1 MSQTW
6 DGIGL
11 GELIDKVKQELAN
24 TNKDNPVFMV
34 SNVELELQVSVSRE
48 IEIKGQG
55 EAKVDLKIN
64 VLGADL
70 FKLGEAKGS
79 AEASRKVNEE
89 NIHTIKI
96 TLTPAILNQEFM
108 ASLPK
113 DKQEAIKNATI
124 GIVLQGGNEEID
136 I

>member
-1 MSQTW
+1 MSDTFNE
-6 DGIGL
+6 IGL
-11 GELIDKVKQELAN
+11 GELISKIKEELAS
-24 TNKDNPVFMV
+24 TNKDNSVFMV
-34 SNVELELQVSVSRE
+34 ENVELELQVSVSKE
-48 IEIKGQG
+48 IEMKGQG

-64 VLGADL
+64 VLGADF

-79 AEASRKVNEE
+79 AEVSRKVNQE

-108 ASLPK
+108 ASLPT
-113 DKQEAIKNATI
+113 DKQKAIKQATT
-124 GIVLQGGNEEID
+124 GIILQGNNHEID